1 MYLYFDKNGTLL
13 ETINDEAFRQYNTGV
28 NTVNVFVE
36 EGGDIVAMKYW
47 FKLGNGKLL
56 QKSSYVTDKQEMK
69 AVPFDRNR
77 DLKHFSYGKKYR
89 FFVID
94 IPSGDITAEKASD
107 DCVAYVS
114 EGNVFSQSGLVLMTI
129 QALYT
134 KDQDESIPALSLDKV
149 AFMVEDAVNL
159 PTSPVDGS
167 EFNWLLNHYVVDNY
181 FRPQLTYNS
190 VLAYQEQ
197 VELPISEVDE
207 EGNQLAFNRT
217 PLENESFMAVYT
229 YNGASYLGIGTVVE
243 LKTTLVEEDG
253 AESEAISSAVVEF
266 DSKNRL
272 KIGNKQGDDGA
283 TFTPSV
289 SKDGI
294 ISWTNNGGL
303 ENPEPVDI
311 TGPVGPQGVGIQSVE
326 QTGTATTDNGTNTLK
341 ITLTDG
347 TVAYFRVQNGSRG
360 AKGETGATPSITVR
374 ASVDNNYG
382 TPSVSVSKSGT
393 AENPSFSLAFKNL
406 KGNGIK
412 SVTQTSTGA
421 YDGSQNTIRVTLD
434 SGAISNFYVRN
445 GHRGYVFT
453 PSISEDGVLTWT
465 NDGGL
470 TNPEA
475 LKIKGDMGLQYNT
488 IFETENPEDISGDV
502 LELPLTGFNRTPI
515 VDEAFLLFSWITSEE
530 QLNIAEFTVQS
541 ISDEKAVCLINAD
554 TLRQINGS
562 DGVGI
567 TEIIGGDAEVTR
579 GETITPIT
587 IKTSDGEERQVEIVA
602 TNGTTNVVAYTMS
615 VEPTEWKAS
624 TEYADLG
631 YNFYATISIGA
642 DKLDYTYDTYI
653 PTVTPTDISDIL
665 GDNLA
670 PFAVSGASADS
681 GALGVY
687 VYAKEQPTT
696 TKAFNVVLSH
706 VIE

>member
-1 MYLYFDKNGTLL
+1 MYLYCDKNGTLL

-28 NTVNVFVE
+28 NTVNDFVE

-69 AVPFDRNR
+69 AVPVDRNR

-114 EGNVFSQSGLVLMTI
+114 EGNVFSQSGLVLMTV

-134 KDQDESIPALSLDKV
+134 KDESIPALSLGKV
-149 AFMVEDAVNL
+149 AFMVEDAVDL

-167 EFNWLLNHYVVDNY
+167 EFNWLLNHYVIDNY
-181 FRPQLTYNS
+181 FRPQLTYNAMFDYAES
-190 VLAYQEQ
+190 VT
-197 VELPISEVDE
+197 LPISE
-207 EGNQLAFNRT
+207 FNRR
-217 PLENESFMAVYT
+217 PLVGEGFFVA
-229 YNGASYLGIGTVVE
+229 YNFSNASYLGLGVVDAIRTTDEGEEVADVTV
-243 LKTTLVEEDG
+243 D
-253 AESEAISSAVVEF
+253 SE
-266 DSKNRL
+266 NRVNL
-272 KIGNKQGDDGA
+272 SRKQGENGA

-294 ISWTNNGGL
+294 ISWTNDKGL
-303 ENPEPVDI
+303 DNPTSVDI
-311 TGPVGPQGVGIQSVE
+311 TGPQGPQGVGIQSVE

-347 TVAYFRVQNGSRG
+347 TEAYFRVQNGSRG

-374 ASVDNNYG
+374 ASVDNSYG
-382 TPSVSVSKSGT
+382 TPSVSVSKSGS
-393 AENPSFSLAFKNL
+393 AEYPSFSLAFKNL

-434 SGAISNFYVRN
+434 SGATSNFYVRN

-515 VDEAFLLFSWITSEE
+515 VGEAFLLYSWITSEE
-530 QLNIAEFTVQS
+530 QLNIAEFTVRS
-541 ISDEKAVCLINAD
+541 ISDEKAVCVINAG
-554 TLRQINGS
+554 TERQINGS

-587 IKTSDGEERQVEIVA
+587 IKTSDGEETKVDIIA

-615 VEPTEWKAS
+615 VDPTGWQAS

-670 PFAVSGASADS
+670 PFAVSGASSDS